1 MRRLSLV
8 AACVAALFIAGP
20 AGAAT
25 DVAAAGQGTGTL
37 KHDGVTCTGPLAVSI
52 NVRSNQAVV
61 TETWGPGNPGIEAC
75 TAGSLF
81 YQYEADTAPYPP
93 VQQCLPGFSF
103 TTGNPYTLSQIGQVY
118 TLQSSFRLCS
128 GAQVVDKIVVTVQAT
143 RIVYKHTYTSG
154 GVVEVDAS
162 GSVPRTA

>member
-1 MRRLSLV
+1 MRRFLFV
-8 AACVAALFIAGP
+8 VACVVLPVAGP

-75 TAGSLF
+75 TAGALF
-81 YQYEADTAPYPP
+81 YQYEADTVALPP
-93 VQQCLPGFSF
+93 VQQCLQGISI
-103 TTGNPYTLSQIGQVY
+103 TTGNPFTLSQVGQVY
-118 TLQSSFRLCS
+118 TLQSSYRLCS
-128 GAQVVDKIVVTVQAT
+128 GVQVVDKVVVTVQAT
-143 RIVYKHTYTSG
+143 RIVYKHTFTRG
-154 GVVEVDAS
+154 AVVEVDAS
-162 GSVPRTA
+162 GSVPRSV